1 MADVVSPRGVTYSV
15 TCHQWF
21 TNGLSSILT
30 FPTIWVHRCSVSHV
44 SCHASN
50 GNDGHSSTVSPR
62 LVLLVLS
69 IVFFSCWSLLFQVS
83 SLEGRHST
91 WLAASRVG
99 NNASCSQKPRYKT
112 PLMKKIGAVMST

>member
-1 MADVVSPRGVTYSV
+1 MKRVCSMKSKSTAKVLPRYGMADVVSPREVTYKA

-30 FPTIWVHRCSVSHV
+30 FPTIWVHMWSVSYV
-44 SCHASN
+44 SFHASN
-50 GNDGHSSTVSPR
+50 GNDGHSSAVSPR

-69 IVFFSCWSLLFQVS
+69 IVFFSCLSLLSQVS

-91 WLAASRVG
+91 
-99 NNASCSQKPRYKT
+99 
-112 PLMKKIGAVMST
+112 